1 MKATESRRRSLKWKM
16 ICGITKFH
24 LIFIENLS
32 TFTQVFF
39 IMRNVDYIIVGDGYA
54 GLFFA
59 HQLIKNNKSFVIFS
73 EGRKSASQI
82 SAGII
87 NPVVLKKFTTFWK
100 AQEQID
106 FLKTTLE
113 EIESYTGENYLVEK
127 SIHRIF
133 HDENEQKLWLK
144 KSENED
150 LSGFLTKNFESLNG
164 VKNDFLSGKVSQS
177 ARLNVNGFFTGLF
190 KYFEKNDL
198 LVKEKFEYEKLNPS
212 ESSYRDFTFKNIVF
226 CEGMGVKEN
235 PYFSEVTVIPNKG
248 HHIKVKLS
256 EAVPDITIKK
266 KHFLFPVGNGLHF
279 YGGTYDREQLHHHI
293 DESAV
298 KQLVNGLSEF
308 YSHDFEVEE
317 VHFGFRPTVKDRRPI
332 IGRHESLKNLY
343 VFNGM
348 GARGILNGCY
358 FSKNLYD
365 FIENDI
371 PLHEEVSADRFK

>member
-1 MKATESRRRSLKWKM
+1 M

-106 FLKTTLE
+106 FLKNTLE

-177 ARLNVNGFFTGLF
+177 ARLNVNRFFAGLF
-190 KYFEKNDL
+190 NYFEKI
-198 LVKEKFEYEKLNPS
+198 
-212 ESSYRDFTFKNIVF
+212 TFW
-226 CEGMGVKEN
+226 
-235 PYFSEVTVIPNKG
+235 
-248 HHIKVKLS
+248 
-256 EAVPDITIKK
+256 
-266 KHFLFPVGNGLHF
+266 
-279 YGGTYDREQLHHHI
+279 
-293 DESAV
+293 
-298 KQLVNGLSEF
+298 
-308 YSHDFEVEE
+308 
-317 VHFGFRPTVKDRRPI
+317 
-332 IGRHESLKNLY
+332 
-343 VFNGM
+343 
-348 GARGILNGCY
+348 
-358 FSKNLYD
+358 
-365 FIENDI
+365 
-371 PLHEEVSADRFK
+371 